1 MELDYKWARV
11 KFLHW
16 PVKMSSNTGNIFA
29 QLVAQHC
36 CIASWKALLLLFPSS
51 LPTQSRNKF
60 QCYKLRLH
68 VTQSWPEFHFLQQ
81 TFNFMFCVTT
91 CYASQ
96 HSWLVNFPGPKARER
111 WWVSARLTSANFGQ
125 ELNDPLGRAQFAV
138 FENFTGTLRF
148 LQITWEKSCDY

>member
-16 PVKMSSNTGNIFA
+16 PVKMSSNTGNIF
-29 QLVAQHC
+29 LSTCRTTLLHCKLKSVVAL
-36 CIASWKALLLLFPSS
+36 ISTFAPNL
-51 LPTQSRNKF
+51 SRNKF
-60 QCYKLRLH
+60 QCCKLRLH
-68 VTQSWPEFHFLQQ
+68 VTQSWHEFHFLQQ

-91 CYASQ
+91 CYTSQ

-125 ELNDPLGRAQFAV
+125 ELNDPLRRAQFAV